1 MTHDS
6 QNTGLGSGSA
16 GSTPSTHDIQEAM
29 SNAVIGDL
37 LKERRSERRWRL
49 LRRTG
54 IAFAFVMGLAH
65 YVIFYARVYGFSFEP
80 RQPTIAVIHVEGSI
94 MQTSLA
100 SADKIIPALKRAF
113 ESDKVKAVILAI
125 DSPGGAPV
133 EAERIT
139 YLIDDLKMRHK
150 KPVYAVIQN
159 MGASAAYMI
168 ALHTDKIYAGRYS
181 IVGSIGAVMST
192 WDVHRALARLD
203 VYQRVYAS
211 GPLKAMANPFVES
224 SPAAEK
230 KAQELIDIM
239 GGRFLDELRR
249 TRGDR
254 LKASA
259 EYGTGEVWDGAAA
272 KDLGLVDE
280 IGTVESVAA
289 TFGKADIRDY
299 GPKSASLGLFGST
312 ASEWLQDALVRSAET
327 LISQQATV
335 R

>member
-1 MTHDS
+1 MQHTMAS
-6 QNTGLGSGSA
+6 
-16 GSTPSTHDIQEAM
+16 
-29 SNAVIGDL
+29 AVIGDL
-37 LKERRSERRWRL
+37 LKERRTERRWRL
-49 LRRTG
+49 VRRVG
-54 IAFAFVMGLAH
+54 IALAFLMGLTH
-65 YVIFYARVYGFSFEP
+65 YVIFYSRVYGFSFEP
-80 RQPTIAVIHVEGSI
+80 RQATVAVIHIEGSI

-113 ESDKVKAVILAI
+113 EADQVKAVILAI

-139 YLIDDLKMRHK
+139 YLIDDLKKRHK
-150 KPVYAVIQN
+150 KPVHAVIQN

-168 ALHTDKIYAGRYS
+168 ALHADKIYAGRYS

-192 WDVHRALARLD
+192 WDVHRALARFD
-203 VYQRVYAS
+203 VYQKVYAS

-230 KAQELIDIM
+230 KAQDLIDIM

-249 TRGDR
+249 TRAGH
-254 LKASA
+254 LKDLA

-280 IGTVESVAA
+280 IGTVESVAS
-289 TFGKADIRDY
+289 TFGDVDVRDY
-299 GPKSASLGLFGST
+299 GPKSASLRLFGTS
-312 ASEWLQDALVRSAET
+312 ASEWLQDALVRSA
-327 LISQQATV
+327 QQLLSDQPAV